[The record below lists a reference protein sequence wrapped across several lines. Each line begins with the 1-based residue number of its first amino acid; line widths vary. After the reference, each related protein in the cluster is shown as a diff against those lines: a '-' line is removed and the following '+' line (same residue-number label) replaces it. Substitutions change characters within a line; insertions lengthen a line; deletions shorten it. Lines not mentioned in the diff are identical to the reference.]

1 LATPT
6 HPSQLP
12 AGLPVPVDDGAAA
25 HLMGALI
32 PDVQLQATDGRMVS
46 LARLGNFRTIVYAYP
61 RTGRPGEP
69 ELTPDWDL
77 IPGARGC
84 TPEACGFRDHH
95 NELKLAGAAVF
106 GLSTQSTADQQEL
119 VARLHL
125 PFPILSD
132 EDLVLTR
139 AMRLPTFSA
148 ADHTLLRRLT
158 LVIRERRVE
167 HVWYPVFPPDLH
179 AERVLQW
186 LIQAGS
192 PRDR

>member
-1 LATPT
+1 MAAQTD
-6 HPSQLP
+6 PSQLP

-25 HLMGALI
+25 HLMGTLI
-32 PDVQLQATDGRMVS
+32 PDIQLQATDGRLVS
-46 LARLGNFRTIVYAYP
+46 LARLGNSRTIVYAYP

-69 ELTPDWDL
+69 DLTADWDS

-84 TPEACGFRDHH
+84 TPEACAFRDHH
-95 NELKLAGAAVF
+95 DALKAAGAGVF

-158 LVIRERRVE
+158 LVIRDRRVE

-192 PRDR
+192 PQDR

>member
-1 LATPT
+1 
-6 HPSQLP
+6 
-12 AGLPVPVDDGAAA
+12 
-25 HLMGALI
+25 M
-32 PDVQLQATDGRMVS
+32 
-46 LARLGNFRTIVYAYP
+46 
-61 RTGRPGEP
+61 
-69 ELTPDWDL
+69 
-77 IPGARGC
+77 
-84 TPEACGFRDHH
+84 
-95 NELKLAGAAVF
+95 F

-158 LVIRERRVE
+158 LVIRDRRVE

>member
-1 LATPT
+1 MATQAD
-6 HPSQLP
+6 PSQLP

-32 PDVQLQATDGRMVS
+32 PDVQLQATDGRLVS
-46 LARLGNFRTIVYAYP
+46 LARLGNSRTIVYAYP

-69 ELTPDWDL
+69 DLTADWDS

-84 TPEACGFRDHH
+84 TPEACAFRDHH
-95 NELKLAGAAVF
+95 YELNAAGAGVF

-125 PFPILSD
+125 PFPILTD
-132 EDLVLTR
+132 EALVLTR
-139 AMRLPTFSA
+139 AMRLPTFRA
-148 ADHTLLRRLT
+148 AGHTLLRRLT
-158 LVIRERRVE
+158 FVIRDRRVE

-179 AERVLQW
+179 AERVLEW
-186 LIQAGS
+186 LRNPTG
-192 PRDR
+192 